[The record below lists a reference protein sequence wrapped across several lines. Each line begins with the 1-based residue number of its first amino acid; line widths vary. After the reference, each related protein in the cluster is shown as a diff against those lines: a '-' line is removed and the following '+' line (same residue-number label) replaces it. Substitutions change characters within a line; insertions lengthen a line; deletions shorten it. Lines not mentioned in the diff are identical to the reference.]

1 MKVIPT
7 RTYVIVWAA
16 LLILLVATCA
26 IARFDLHPFNAA
38 IAIAIALLKMLLI
51 LLFFMNVRYSN
62 RLTWIFAG
70 AGFVWLAILIGL
82 TLNDYLTR

>member
-1 MKVIPT
+1 MKVIST
-7 RTYVIVWAA
+7 RTYVFVWAA
-16 LLILLVATCA
+16 LLILLVATWA

-38 IAIAIALLKMLLI
+38 LAIAIALLKMLLI
-51 LLFFMNVRYSN
+51 LLFFMHVRYSN

>member
-1 MKVIPT
+1 MKVIST
-7 RTYVIVWAA
+7 RTYVIVWGT
-16 LLILLVATCA
+16 LLILLFTTWA

-51 LLFFMNVRYSN
+51 LLFFMHVRYSN

>member
-1 MKVIPT
+1 MREPLVSD
-7 RTYVIVWAA
+7 VNEAA
-16 LLILLVATCA
+16 V
-26 IARFDLHPFNAA
+26 RRSPRMSQ

-51 LLFFMNVRYSN
+51 LLFFMHVRYSN

-82 TLNDYLTR
+82 TLNDYRTR

>member
-1 MKVIPT
+1 MKVIAT

-16 LLILLVATCA
+16 LLILLFATWG

-51 LLFFMNVRYSN
+51 LLFFMHVRYSN